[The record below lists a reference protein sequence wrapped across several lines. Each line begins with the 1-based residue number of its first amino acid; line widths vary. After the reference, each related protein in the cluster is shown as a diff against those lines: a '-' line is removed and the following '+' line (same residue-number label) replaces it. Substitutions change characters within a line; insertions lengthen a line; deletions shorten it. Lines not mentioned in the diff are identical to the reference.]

1 MNPLLKQ
8 IQDLIGSFNQLG
20 AGQKD
25 ELLKLLQQADKKWAI
40 TEFKLD
46 RTEKVKKTTGIL
58 LEETIEELENKQK
71 IVENSNVELQ
81 KTIEELKDTQA
92 QLIHSEKMASLGE
105 LTSGI
110 AHEIQNPLNF
120 VNNFSEVSDEMLE
133 EVLEELAKPAKNRD
147 PELMNRLIEDV
158 QANLKKIRRHGIQ
171 ADAIVKNM
179 MEHSRKGVSRKEWAD
194 LNVLI
199 NVFTNI
205 AYHSFLTKYKIEPG
219 QEFEVKKVM
228 KLEDKLPKIYI
239 SPQEIGKVLLNLLNN
254 AIYAVHQKKMNTSDN
269 SYVPTLEISTSL
281 LPQENGKL
289 DVILKVRDNG
299 NGIPDS
305 IKNKIFQPFFSTKP
319 TGSGT
324 GLGLSICFDIIKAH
338 GGSLMAESKE
348 GESAT
353 FVVVLKNVS
362 ERREDHAISI
372 KKEVEINQGN

>member
-8 IQDLIGSFNQLG
+8 IQDLIGSFDQLD

-25 ELLKLLQQADKKWAI
+25 ELLKLLQQADKKLTI

-133 EVLEELAKPAKNRD
+133 EVLEELAKPAKKRN

-219 QEFEVKKVM
+219 QEFELKKAM
-228 KLEDKLPKIYI
+228 KLEDNLPKIYI

-254 AIYAVHQKKMNTSDN
+254 AIYAVHQKKINTSDH
-269 SYVPTLEISTSL
+269 SYIPTLEISTSL

-289 DVILKVRDNG
+289 DVVLKVRDNG

-305 IKNKIFQPFFSTKP
+305 IKDKIFQPFFSTKP

-324 GLGLSICFDIIKAH
+324 GLGLSLCFDIIKAH
-338 GGSLMAESKE
+338 GGSLVAESKE
-348 GESAT
+348 GEGAT

-362 ERREDHAISI
+362 ERRENHALSI
-372 KKEVEINQGN
+372 KKEVEINQRN